1 MWANKCCTD
10 GNIKGS
16 LLNEAPTTE
25 DSNYPPGYIGWTED
39 GDVYFHIGSGQW
51 VKLSGGGG
59 GGGGVDSINGT
70 TGAIT
75 ITAADPLKITPSGK
89 NFNITLEETYIK
101 TINGIPPDGDKNFVI
116 DKTDP
121 ITITDGTNKVTVGS
135 TGGGGGGVQSIIT
148 DNGTATP
155 NASGE
160 IELKGVSAQGTST
173 SAP

>member
-1 MWANKCCTD
+1 MWKNRGCCLPCID
-10 GNIKGS
+10 GS
-16 LLNEAPTTE
+16 LFDESPTT
-25 DSNYPPGYIGWTED
+25 DNINYPPGYIAWTED
-39 GDVYFHIGSGQW
+39 GDVFFHIGSGQW
-51 VKLSGGGG
+51 VKLSGSGG

-75 ITAADPLKITPSGK
+75 ITATDPLKITPSGK

-101 TINGIPPDGDKNFVI
+101 TINGIPPDGAKNFVI

-135 TGGGGGGVQSIIT
+135 TGGGAGGIQSIIT

-160 IELKGVSAQGTST
+160 VEIKGVAVQGTST